1 MKNYWLER
9 KDSTIEIKQVIP
21 SIGTA
26 FSGKW
31 YIAKS
36 KTMPDSMDDWL
47 WSEDY
52 GTNYLHSDG
61 KWRRCTVNEDGEY
74 TGYFDT
80 IEDAEKALYR
90 L

>member
-9 KDSTIEIKQVIP
+9 RGWTIEVKQVIP

-26 FSGKW
+26 FAGKW
-31 YIAKS
+31 YVAKCKES
-36 KTMPDSMDDWL
+36 PKNMDDWC

-52 GTNYLHSDG
+52 GTSYLHKDG
-61 KWRRCTVNEDGEY
+61 QWRRCTVNEDGEY

-80 IEDAEKALYR
+80 EEDARKALYR
-90 L
+90 A